1 MAGVVGGFPGFVN
14 LKGSPD
20 LYLDSSIDL
29 PVGHSVP
36 RVISDN
42 GAQVSLRGVRREF
55 ADGTGLHETSFDIA
69 KGEFVSILGPSG
81 CGKSTLLRCIA
92 GLETPDAGEIGFA
105 GREVFGPSVNVPVN
119 KRNLSMV
126 FQDLALW
133 PHMTVAKNVEFPLT
147 TGKQKVTK
155 SEREQRVARA
165 MDMVGIGAKAQQR
178 PNELSG
184 GQQQRVAIARALV
197 SDPEL
202 LLMDEPLSA
211 LDAALR
217 TQIRSELTRLAY
229 ELNLTVIYVT
239 HDQSEALAMSDRVAV
254 MNAGQVRQ
262 FADPVELYDHPADDF
277 VAGFV
282 GVTNTHETLPPN
294 RPEDLEVTPLN
305 GKRPDALP
313 ANSIVGEVVE
323 SQYTGG
329 RYEIRSVV
337 PGAAEPWLA
346 YTRHR
351 LGRGDS
357 VLLTLTP
364 RT

>member
-1 MAGVVGGFPGFVN
+1 MA
-14 LKGSPD
+14 
-20 LYLDSSIDL
+20 
-29 PVGHSVP
+29 
-36 RVISDN
+36 
-42 GAQVSLRGVRREF
+42 LRGVRREF
-55 ADGTGLHETSFDIA
+55 ADGTGLHETSLDIA

-92 GLETPDAGEIGFA
+92 GLETPDAGVIEFA
-105 GREVFGPSVNVPVN
+105 GREVFGPLVNVPVN

-147 TGKQKVTK
+147 TGKKKVAK
-155 SEREQRVARA
+155 AEREERVARA
-165 MDMVGIGAKAQQR
+165 MDMVGISAKAEQR

-254 MNAGQVRQ
+254 MHAGNRWSGRTRSVRSS
-262 FADPVELYDHPADDF
+262 FSSRPRANSAPRSPSAYWRGRCSSGPVAGYLHPA
-277 VAGFV
+277 
-282 GVTNTHETLPPN
+282 
-294 RPEDLEVTPLN
+294 
-305 GKRPDALP
+305 
-313 ANSIVGEVVE
+313 
-323 SQYTGG
+323 GG
-329 RYEIRSVV
+329 CRGRS
-337 PGAAEPWLA
+337 
-346 YTRHR
+346 TF
-351 LGRGDS
+351 GR
-357 VLLTLTP
+357 
-364 RT
+364 REA

>member
-1 MAGVVGGFPGFVN
+1 MTSAVSATS
-14 LKGSPD
+14 L
-20 LYLDSSIDL
+20 
-29 PVGHSVP
+29 
-36 RVISDN
+36 
-42 GAQVSLRGVRREF
+42 GAPQVALHNVRREF
-55 ADGTGLHETSFDIA
+55 PDGTGLHETSLTIG

-81 CGKSTLLRCIA
+81 CGKSTMLRCIA
-92 GLETPDAGEIGFA
+92 GLETPDAGVIEFA
-105 GREVFGPSVNVPVN
+105 GKEVFGPNTNVPVN
-119 KRNLSMV
+119 RRNLSMV

-147 TGKQKVTK
+147 TGSQKVSK
-155 SEREQRVARA
+155 SKREERVARA
-165 MDMVGIGAKAQQR
+165 MDMVGISQKAEQR

-239 HDQSEALAMSDRVAV
+239 HDQAEALAMSDRVAV
-254 MNAGQVRQ
+254 MNAGDVRQ
-262 FADPVELYDHPADDF
+262 FDDPVELYDHPVDDF

-294 RPEDLEVTPLN
+294 RPENVEVTPID
-305 GKRPDALP
+305 GKRPVTLP
-313 ANSIVGEVVE
+313 ANSVVGEVLE

-329 RYEIRSVV
+329 RYDIRCNVD
-337 PGAAEPWLA
+337 GAPEPWLA

-351 LGRGDS
+351 LNRGDQ
-357 VLLTLTP
+357 VLLTVNA
-364 RT
+364 RS

>member
-1 MAGVVGGFPGFVN
+1 MILEGTN
-14 LKGSPD
+14 
-20 LYLDSSIDL
+20 
-29 PVGHSVP
+29 
-36 RVISDN
+36 
-42 GAQVSLRGVRREF
+42 QVSLRGVRREF
-55 ADGTGLHETSFDIA
+55 ADGTGLHETSLDIK

-92 GLETPDAGEIGFA
+92 GLETPDAGVIEFA

-147 TGKQKVTK
+147 TGSQKVAK
-155 SEREQRVARA
+155 SEREARVARA
-165 MDMVGIGAKAQQR
+165 MDMVGISSKAQQR
-178 PNELSG
+178 PNQLSG

-217 TQIRSELTRLAY
+217 TQIRSELTKLAY

-239 HDQSEALAMSDRVAV
+239 HDQAEALAMSDRVAV
-254 MNAGQVRQ
+254 MNAGNVRQ
-262 FADPVELYDHPADDF
+262 FADPVEMYDHPADAF

-282 GVTNTHETLPPN
+282 GVTNTHDRLPAN
-294 RPEDLEVTPLN
+294 RPEDVQVTPLD
-305 GKRPDALP
+305 GQPPEPLP
-313 ANSIVGEVVE
+313 ADSIVGEVVE
-323 SQYTGG
+323 SHYTGG
-329 RYEIRSVV
+329 RYDIRCTV
-337 PGAAEPWLA
+337 PGADEPWLA

-351 LGRGDS
+351 LGRGDQ
-357 VLLTLTP
+357 VLLTVNA
-364 RT
+364 R